1 MLRDIELLAPAGN
14 IENFFTALENG
25 ADGVYVGAPGFNAR
39 NLARELTIEEIAAMI
54 SHCRQN
60 NKRIYI
66 AANSL
71 LLEQELP
78 KVIETLALLEEL
90 GPDALIVQDIGLIN
104 LIRYY
109 FPRLTFHISTLMGAH
124 NLASVDYFH
133 RLGSERVVLAR
144 ELTLQEIGLI
154 SSRSEVELEVFVHG
168 AMCYSYSGLCLFSS
182 YLGGKS
188 GLRGRCVQPC
198 RRSYSMSKPGK
209 AKDSGRKGNYL
220 FSMNDLDGLEAVREL
235 REFGVASLK
244 IEGRLRSANYVE
256 KVVKAYRLVLDA
268 PLNSYDEA
276 VEEASRILASSMS
289 RKVSSGYFF
298 APQPT
303 DAIAPYHSGNMG
315 LHLGRAKRGKG
326 QQNSYLRVTLK
337 EELAV
342 GDRVRFHAEP
352 SGERVAATL
361 KEIRINNKSL
371 ERGGEGEV
379 VELVIPPKLNPTF
392 DYVELYKVDGAADTL
407 AKGKTLQSGKA
418 KERIATIRRKR
429 KREISDI
436 RDRVW
441 ATAHGGDNK
450 PQPFAKQPPR
460 FNRGVKG
467 KKQSQSQKMPLE
479 WWLKLD
485 SVKSVLARLPVSPD
499 NYLISLNRRNVEQA
513 PQLKRLFGKGGV
525 RKVIWAL
532 PPIIV
537 EKDLAR
543 YRKYIKTLLRAGYRS
558 FQVGHISQTNLF
570 IGERVFLSGDFSLNI
585 INNQALL
592 QVASQGFEAA
602 QLSIEA
608 DRNNL
613 RDTIRGYKQLHVPAT
628 KRGGGK
634 RSMRLGLTVYG
645 APPLFTSRMDSSFL
659 PYDRTLVSPKN
670 ENFVT
675 TKGDGFTQTRPLK
688 PFSLIPFLGEL
699 NKMGLD
705 YVVMDLT
712 GGHEAKKDVL
722 DLSERLA
729 GNPRQPKL
737 STFNY
742 LGKLE

>member
-14 IENFFTALENG
+14 IENFFTALEHG

-39 NLARELTIEEIAAMI
+39 NLAKELTLEDIAAMI
-54 SHCRQN
+54 SHCRKSS
-60 NKRIYI
+60 KRIYI

-78 KVIETLALLEEL
+78 KVIESLAVLEEL
-90 GPDALIVQDIGLIN
+90 GPDALIVQDVGLIN

-109 FPRLTFHISTLMGAH
+109 FPRLTYHVSTLMGAH
-124 NLASVDYFH
+124 NLASVEYFQ

-144 ELTLQEIGLI
+144 ELTLQEIGVI
-154 SSRSEVELEVFVHG
+154 SARSDVELEVFVHG

-198 RRSYSMSKPGK
+198 RRAYSVSKPGK
-209 AKDSGRKGNYL
+209 GRDAGRKGNYL
-220 FSMNDLDGLEAVREL
+220 FSMNDLDGLAAVREL

-268 PLNSYDEA
+268 PSGSYDDA
-276 VEEASRILASSMS
+276 VEEASHILASSMS

-298 APQPT
+298 APQPA

-326 QQNSYLRVTLK
+326 QQSSYLRLTLK

-352 SGERVAATL
+352 SGERVAVTL

-371 ERGGEGEV
+371 ERGREGEV
-379 VELVIPPKLNPTF
+379 IELVIPPKLSTGF
-392 DYVELYKVDGAADTL
+392 DYVELYKVDGSADTL
-407 AKGKTLQSGKA
+407 SKSKTLQSGKA

-429 KREISDI
+429 KREILDI

-441 ATAHGGDNK
+441 FTAHGGDNK

-460 FNRGVKG
+460 YNRGAKG
-467 KKQSQSQKMPLE
+467 KKQSQKVPLE

-485 SVKSVLARLPVSPD
+485 SVKSVLTRLPLSPD

-537 EKDLAR
+537 EKDFPR

-558 FQVGHISQTNLF
+558 FQVGHISQTGLF
-570 IGERVFLSGDFSLNI
+570 IGERVFLSGDFSLNL

-613 RDTIRGYKQLHVPAT
+613 RDAIRGYKQLHVPAA

-634 RSMRLGLTVYG
+634 RTMRLGLTVYG

-659 PYDRTLVSPKN
+659 PHDKTLVSPKN
-670 ENFVT
+670 EQFVT
-675 TKGDGFTQTRPLK
+675 TKGDGFTQTRPVR
-688 PFSLIPFLGEL
+688 PFSLIPYLGEL

-705 YVVMDLT
+705 YVIMDLT
-712 GGHEAKKDVL
+712 GGHEGKKDVQ

-729 GNPRQPKL
+729 GNPRQPKF